1 METIIF
7 LIESSL
13 ATDIEPTINSVLRY
27 PSVERNQKK
36 IPKAIDLS
44 KHMTTEDAPKIL
56 KAKEAENRHLDIA
69 TEAKCLQK
77 AAALK
82 KHQKP
87 MNSSNESKGK
97 SAWARKLKKFDDF
110 LLSSEDSTSESDS
123 TITEEEEIIIE
134 EERDE
139 SEEEN

>member
-1 METIIF
+1 MNCLIEGCDFPGNCIHNTWKTLHNDWEQIKEQMERIIF

-44 KHMTTEDAPKIL
+44 KHMTTEDTPKIL

-77 AAALK
+77 
-82 KHQKP
+82 
-87 MNSSNESKGK
+87 SSCTKETPKTNELFK
-97 SAWARKLKKFDDF
+97 
-110 LLSSEDSTSESDS
+110 
-123 TITEEEEIIIE
+123 
-134 EERDE
+134 
-139 SEEEN
+139 